1 VGSNTVDFSKLTID
15 DIFRAKMERRRRLA
29 SLPFEKKIEIVNK
42 LRAAVAGIQRE
53 KFIFDSFL
61 KVCPE
66 FAGEPIREWDVV
78 DKWYADR
85 ALAQPPKPFDKRP
98 DIIALTVSG
107 KKIGIELK
115 GWVNQ
120 EQIAEARERERI
132 QDEIL
137 RAIGKQPPNETEN
150 IGYVWLSAK
159 HMRFDVRDAA
169 DFRDQL
175 FRLIARVDNDW
186 TRKPG
191 FEQMCVGD
199 VDRFEEFPL
208 LKKYLHRIRFRPA
221 TRSRGTVRWIR
232 FPDASRHYSPAEML
246 ETLESSLLSH
256 GRDER
261 YNDLKAQVGL
271 DEVFLLIHYDFKA
284 FAYNTPYKTPDV
296 GFEEAATFASQ
307 VVNGDGNFF
316 DRVFLFHFLPGEETA
331 YEIFPD
337 LKSLSKR

>member
-1 VGSNTVDFSKLTID
+1 MSSNTVDFSKLTIE
-15 DIFRAKMERRRRLA
+15 DIFRAKMERRQRLA
-29 SLPFEKKIEIVNK
+29 SLPFDKKIEIVNK
-42 LRAAVAGIQRE
+42 LRAAVAGIKRE
-53 KFIFDSFL
+53 KFIFESFL
-61 KVCPE
+61 RACPE
-66 FAGEPIREWDVV
+66 FAGDPIREWDVV
-78 DKWYADR
+78 DKWYANR
-85 ALAQPPKPFDKRP
+85 ALSPPLEPFDKRP
-98 DIIALTVSG
+98 DIIALTTSG

-115 GWVNQ
+115 SWVNQ

-132 QDEIL
+132 QDDIL
-137 RAIGKQPPNETEN
+137 KAIGKQPPNQTQN
-150 IGYVWLSAK
+150 IGYVWLSPK
-159 HMRFDVRDAA
+159 HVRFDVRDAA

-186 TRKPG
+186 SRKPG
-191 FEQMCVGD
+191 FEQTCSGD

-256 GRDER
+256 RHDER
-261 YNDLKAQVGL
+261 YKDLRAQAGL
-271 DEVFLLIHYDFKA
+271 DEVYLLIHYDFKA
-284 FAYNTPYKTPDV
+284 FAYNTPFDAPNF
-296 GFEEAATFASQ
+296 GFKEAATFASQ
-307 VVNGDGNFF
+307 VVDGDGNFF
-316 DRVFLFHFLPGEETA
+316 DRIFLFHFLPGEEAA